1 MKPMVDVQIEGDRA
15 VFRVE
20 GSDKLWA
27 LRSQLEIP
35 LAHISGVDIDQVQA
49 RGWWHG
55 LRVMG
60 TNVPGVFA
68 AGTFLS
74 RDGLV
79 FWDVHY
85 PENTIIVSLVHE
97 HYKKLIIEVSDPAA
111 TVALFRSAIPGIGA
125 PPSP

>member
-1 MKPMVDVQIEGDRA
+1 MVDVRIEGDRA

-35 LAHISGVDIDQVQA
+35 LAHISGVDIDPVQA

-60 TNVPGVFA
+60 TNVPGLLA

-74 RDGLV
+74 HEGLV
-79 FWDVHY
+79 FWDVHD
-85 PENTIIVSLVHE
+85 PEHTIIVSLVHE
-97 HYKKLIIEVSDPAA
+97 HYKKLIIEVPDPPA
-111 TVALFRSAIPGIGA
+111 TVALLRSATGGTSA
-125 PPSP
+125 PSSSL